1 MEFVDK
7 IKQKAKS
14 NIKTIVLPEA
24 YEERNLKAADR
35 IISEGFAD
43 LILIGNPDQI
53 HHLASELYL
62 ENIGKAKIVDPQNN
76 PDKEKYVELMLKLR
90 AAKGLTREQA
100 EKQIAD
106 PLYLGAVMVKA
117 GDADGEVAG
126 ANNATGDVLRP
137 AFQYVKTIPG
147 ISVVSGA
154 FIMMLKDPMFGE
166 NGMMVFADCA
176 VHPNPTAE
184 ELAQIA
190 VMTGRTTRVIAGF
203 EPRIAMLS
211 FSSKGSA
218 KHEMVDK
225 VVRAT

>member
-147 ISVVSGA
+147 ISVRSVHYDAERPDVRGERDDGVRGLCGA
-154 FIMMLKDPMFGE
+154 SESYGRRVGADRCDDRADDPRDRRFRTAYRDAEFFVERFGQ
-166 NGMMVFADCA
+166 
-176 VHPNPTAE
+176 T
-184 ELAQIA
+184 
-190 VMTGRTTRVIAGF
+190 
-203 EPRIAMLS
+203 
-211 FSSKGSA
+211 
-218 KHEMVDK
+218 
-225 VVRAT
+225 